1 MKPFLI
7 FIGKTVAL
15 LLLIALV
22 LDTSYSYIYSKS
34 TNRNKIEKVINS
46 NQKDYDVI
54 ILGSSRANNHFKTK
68 LFIDHGLEAY
78 NFGMSGSRLQESA
91 LLLELMIERK
101 YSIKNVIV
109 EVDLNINSEG
119 YSEATRAHF
128 LPFLKSSKTIA
139 TYYNTRMPQSEYNL
153 LYYIPFYR
161 YIKYDS
167 EIGFRELFF
176 SAISKP
182 STNIQHYGFNA
193 LVGNGKNMNYDMSDD
208 FPKKNNDYE
217 LIKLL
222 CLQNNINL
230 ISLTT
235 PICENVKNR
244 TYFAAV
250 KDLYPE
256 IQNYEQVVT
265 KEEYF
270 FSCGHMNETGAE
282 FFTQQII
289 DDFFK

>member
-7 FIGKTVAL
+7 FIVKSVAL

-22 LDTSYSYIYSKS
+22 LDTTYSYIFSKS

-54 ILGSSRANNHFKTK
+54 VLGSSRANNHFKTK

-139 TYYNTRMPQSEYNL
+139 TYYNARMPQSEYNL

-161 YIKYDS
+161 YIKYDT

-176 SAISKP
+176 SAISIP

-193 LVGNGKNMNYDMSDD
+193 LIGNGKDMKYDISDD
-208 FPKKNNDYE
+208 FPKKNKDYE
-217 LIKLL
+217 LIKSL
-222 CLQNNINL
+222 CIKNKINL

-244 TYFAAV
+244 AYFAAV
-250 KDLYPE
+250 KAIYSE
-256 IQNYEQVVT
+256 IYNYEDVVT
-265 KEEYF
+265 GNQYF
-270 FSCGHMNETGAE
+270 SSCGHMNETGAE